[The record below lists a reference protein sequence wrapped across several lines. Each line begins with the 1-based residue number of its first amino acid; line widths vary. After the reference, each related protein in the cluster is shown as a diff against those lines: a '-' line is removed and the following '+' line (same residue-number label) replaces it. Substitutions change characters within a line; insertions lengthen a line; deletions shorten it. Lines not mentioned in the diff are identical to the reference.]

1 MEVPLLNPR
10 PRAPRGKTPP
20 TGEDT
25 DTDPDKP
32 NKVSLKIF
40 VDIKI
45 PDRFPTEQIPNIQN
59 KHKLTNEKL
68 LYVFQV
74 IFALLKTEKF

>member
-1 MEVPLLNPR
+1 MGVPLLNPR

-25 DTDPDKP
+25 DPDKP

-40 VDIKI
+40 VDIEI
-45 PDRFPTEQIPNIQN
+45 PDRFQQNRSQIS
-59 KHKLTNEKL
+59 KTSTN
-68 LYVFQV
+68 
-74 IFALLKTEKF
+74 